1 MNYKV
6 LLGST
11 NPVKIAAVDYAFKAV
26 FTDCEIVCQGVSAP
40 SGVADQPM
48 DTEQTKAGALNRVEF
63 CAKEH
68 GGYDFYVA
76 IEGGVDLFAG
86 SAAAFACI
94 AIKHEEQLI
103 VGRSANLPLPVA
115 IYRALEQGEELG
127 DVMDRLFNTHNI
139 KQKGGAIGLL
149 TNELET
155 RQSTYQQALVLAL
168 APFIHPQLYLPTN
181 V

>member
-1 MNYKV
+1 MNYEV
-6 LLGST
+6 LVGST
-11 NPVKIAAVDYAFKAV
+11 NPVKIAAVNYAFNAV
-26 FTDCEIVCQGVSAP
+26 FTSFKINCTGINAP

-48 DTEQTKAGALNRVEF
+48 DTEQTKAGAINRVEF

-68 GGYDFYVA
+68 SDYDFYVA

-86 SAAAFACI
+86 NAAAFACI
-94 AIKHEEQLI
+94 AIKHKEQLI
-103 VGRSANLPLPVA
+103 VGRSANLPLPAA
-115 IYRALEQGEELG
+115 IYQALEKGEELG

-155 RQSTYQQALVLAL
+155 RQSTYQQALTLAL
-168 APFIHPQLYLPTN
+168 APFIHPQLYLPTG